1 MDKLIKGVYMLNLSI
16 VKYFPEEISKTINEY
31 FMQDTEEKNKAI
43 EEIRLRVDKPI
54 QLKFNRFEKLLN
66 KNVSQESIL
75 KTIQYV
81 CDNSIYSY
89 QNQICEGFITVRG
102 GHRIGITGNCVIEN
116 NKVTNINY
124 ISGLNFRIAKEIKG
138 CSNKLLKYVL
148 DLENNNIYTSLIVS
162 PPGVRKNNNTSRFNK
177 KNKYRNRKNE
187 FFWNKCWTS

>member
-1 MDKLIKGVYMLNLSI
+1 MLNSNI
-16 VKYFPEEISKTINEY
+16 VKYFPDEISQIINEY
-31 FMQDTEEKNKAI
+31 FMQDEEEKNRSI

-54 QLKFNRFEKLLN
+54 QLKFNKFEKILQ
-66 KNVSQESIL
+66 KNTSQESIL

-124 ISGLNFRIAKEIKG
+124 ISSLNFRIAKEIKG
-138 CSNKLLKYVL
+138 ASNKLLKYVL
-148 DLENNNIYTSLIVS
+148 DLEKNNIYTTLIVS
-162 PPGVRKNNNTSRFNK
+162 PPGVRKNYNS
-177 KNKYRNRKNE
+177 
-187 FFWNKCWTS
+187 